1 MGLITSYAY
10 GVANL
15 TDQELDRELTTA
27 LRAGGHRVTLPRLV
41 VHRHVRRATNHL
53 TPEAVHSEL
62 AGELPSLSPATI
74 YSTLELLDE
83 LGLVRRVSTQRGR
96 TVYDP
101 RGDDHHHL
109 ICRNCGRIQDFEAR
123 VRMAAAEER
132 ARELG
137 FRPEHGELQ
146 LTGLCSTCAAESRA

>member
-1 MGLITSYAY
+1 VPT
-10 GVANL
+10 L
-15 TDQELDRELTTA
+15 TDPELDHELTTV
-27 LRAGGHRVTLPRLV
+27 LRAGGHRVTLPRLI

-53 TPEAVHSEL
+53 TPEAVHSQL

-83 LGLVRRVSTQRGR
+83 LGLVRRVSTPRGG

-101 RGDDHHHL
+101 RVDDHHHL
-109 ICRNCGRIQDFEAR
+109 ICRNCGRVQDFEAP
-123 VRMAAAEER
+123 VRMTTAERR

-137 FRPEHGELQ
+137 FQPEHGQLQ
-146 LTGLCSTCAAESRA
+146 LTGLCRGCAAEAGP

>member
-1 MGLITSYAY
+1 VT
-10 GVANL
+10 NL
-15 TDQELDRELTTA
+15 SDAELDRELTTA
-27 LRAGGHRVTLPRLV
+27 LHAGRHRVTLPRLI
-41 VHRHVRRATNHL
+41 VHRRVRRATSHL

-62 AGELPSLSPATI
+62 VGELPSLSPATI

-83 LGLVRRVSTQRGR
+83 LGLVRRVSTPRGG

-101 RGDDHHHL
+101 RVDDHHHL
-109 ICRNCGRIQDFEAR
+109 ICRSCGRVQDFEAP
-123 VRMAAAEER
+123 VRMVAAEEH

-146 LTGLCSTCAAESRA
+146 LTGLCRTCAAEAGPLRR

>member
-1 MGLITSYAY
+1 MGLITRYAY

-15 TDQELDRELTTA
+15 TDAELDRELTTS

-41 VHRHVRRATNHL
+41 VHRHVRRATQHL

-62 AGELPSLSPATI
+62 AGDVPSLSPATI

-83 LGLVRRVSTQRGR
+83 LGLVRRVSTLRGG
-96 TVYDP
+96 TLYDP
-101 RGDDHHHL
+101 RVDDHHHL
-109 ICRNCGRIQDFEAR
+109 ICRNCGRVQDFEAP

-146 LTGLCSTCAAESRA
+146 LTGLCSTCAAEVRA

>member
-1 MGLITSYAY
+1 VGKIT
-10 GVANL
+10 
-15 TDQELDRELTTA
+15 DPELDRELTAA
-27 LRAGGHRVTLPRLV
+27 LRAGGHRVTAPRLV

-74 YSTLELLDE
+74 YSTLELFDE
-83 LGLVRRVSTQRGR
+83 LGLVRRVSTPRGG

-101 RGDDHHHL
+101 RVEDHHHL
-109 ICRNCGRIQDFEAR
+109 ICRNCGRVQDFEAP
-123 VRMAAAEER
+123 VRLAAAEER

-137 FRPEHGELQ
+137 FRPEHGDLQ
-146 LTGLCSTCAAESRA
+146 LTGLCSACAEFGP

>member
-1 MGLITSYAY
+1 MGLITRYAY

-15 TDQELDRELTTA
+15 TDAELDRELTTS

-41 VHRHVRRATNHL
+41 VHRHVRRATQHL

-83 LGLVRRVSTQRGR
+83 LGLVRRVSTLRGG
-96 TVYDP
+96 TLYDP
-101 RGDDHHHL
+101 RVDDHHHL
-109 ICRNCGRIQDFEAR
+109 ICRNCGRVQDFEAP

-146 LTGLCSTCAAESRA
+146 LTGLCSTCAAEVRA

>member
-1 MGLITSYAY
+1 M
-10 GVANL
+10 ANV
-15 TDQELDRELTTA
+15 TDPELDRELTTA
-27 LRAGGHRVTLPRLV
+27 LRAGGHRVTIPRLV

-53 TPEAVHSEL
+53 TPEAVHSQL
-62 AGELPSLSPATI
+62 AGGLPSLSPATI

-83 LGLVRRVSTQRGR
+83 LGLVRRVSTPRGG

-101 RGDDHHHL
+101 RVDDHHHL
-109 ICRNCGRIQDFEAR
+109 ICRNCGRVEDFEAP
-123 VRMAAAEER
+123 VRMVAAEDR

-146 LTGLCSTCAAESRA
+146 LTGLCSICAAEAGR

>member
-1 MGLITSYAY
+1 
-10 GVANL
+10 VANL
-15 TDQELDRELTTA
+15 TTPELDRELTTA

-41 VHRHVRRATNHL
+41 VHRHVRRATKHL

-62 AGELPSLSPATI
+62 TGELTSLSPATI

-83 LGLVRRVSTQRGR
+83 LGLVRRVSTPRGG

-101 RGDDHHHL
+101 RVDDHHHL
-109 ICRNCGRIQDFEAR
+109 ICRNCGRVQDLEAP
-123 VRMAAAEER
+123 VSMATAEER
-132 ARELG
+132 ARKLG

-146 LTGLCSTCAAESRA
+146 LTGLCSTCAAEAGP